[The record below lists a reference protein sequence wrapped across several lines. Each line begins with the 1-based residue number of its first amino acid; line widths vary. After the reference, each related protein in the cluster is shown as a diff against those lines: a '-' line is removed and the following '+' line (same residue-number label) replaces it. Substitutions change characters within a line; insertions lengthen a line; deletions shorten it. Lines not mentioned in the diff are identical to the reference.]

1 MPLRLMITILTLLT
15 LTACATVEGAG
26 QDLSSAGKAVSNSAR
41 KVKSS
46 I

>member
-1 MPLRLMITILTLLT
+1 MPLRLMISILTLLT

-26 QDLSSAGKAVSNSAR
+26 QDLSAAGHAVSDSAR

-46 I
+46 L

>member
-1 MPLRLMITILTLLT
+1 MPLRLMISMLTLLA

-26 QDLSSAGKAVSNSAR
+26 QDLSAAGNAVANSAR

-46 I
+46 L